1 MASELPPPQRRR
13 RLPVTPSSI
22 GLASLAA
29 LGTLFA
35 VLNVRSVKVDWI
47 VGSSHAPLIVVI
59 AVSLLLGIAGG
70 GLGQHMSGRRKR

>member
-1 MASELPPPQRRR
+1 MASELPPPRRR
-13 RLPVTPSSI
+13 RTLPVSPSSI

-29 LGTLFA
+29 LVTVFA
-35 VLNVRSVKVDWI
+35 VLNLRSVKVDWI

-59 AVSLLLGIAGG
+59 AVSLLLGVAGG